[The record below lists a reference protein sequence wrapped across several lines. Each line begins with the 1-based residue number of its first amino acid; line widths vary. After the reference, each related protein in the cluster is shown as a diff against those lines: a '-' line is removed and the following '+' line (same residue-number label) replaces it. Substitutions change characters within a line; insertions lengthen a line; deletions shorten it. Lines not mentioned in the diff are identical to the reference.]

1 MNLPR
6 PARWVAEYAR
16 RYPGAWAEYDRLRAM
31 RGRELPDWPDWCFC
45 PLAGSYAIVS
55 GGGDN
60 RVPPERTDDIGILG
74 ALAAWRVTQGIYR
87 FDEELYASLLATP
100 LDREIP
106 ADVLER
112 LPEWCVYVETPG
124 LMWLDVPRQL
134 AIAGF
139 FAHLEHDAGTGRREL
154 RLVIDHGGPRNE
166 LEVLPIHLGGTIV
179 DGLRGMVEEAARV
192 VAETGPRA
200 LGEDFA
206 GLRSAIDTEEMAR
219 AALGDMAA
227 QVGQL
232 ISLLLYLCSEE
243 PDLGGDLGG
252 GAARSAPTRPAPT
265 RTKRGPR
272 LFPPPTPRIWDVG
285 VRIGAALRVARDRTQ
300 RGEAT
305 GTHERP
311 RPHVRAAHWHLYWTG
326 PRSAPQIP
334 RVRWLSPVL
343 VGAGDIVPTIHP
355 VVREEK
361 NR

>member
-6 PARWVAEYAR
+6 PALWVAEYAR

-31 RGRELPDWPDWCFC
+31 RGRGLPDWPDWCFC

-60 RVPPERTDDIGILG
+60 RVPPERADDIGILA

-106 ADVLER
+106 AGLLER
-112 LPEWCVYVETPG
+112 LPEWCVYIETPG
-124 LMWLDVPRQL
+124 LMWRDVPRQL

-154 RLVIDHGGPRNE
+154 RLVVDHGGPHGDGLHE

-192 VAETGPRA
+192 VAEVGPRA

-206 GLRSAIDTEEMAR
+206 GMRAAIDVEAMAR
-219 AALGDMAA
+219 EALGDMAT

-232 ISLLLYLCSEE
+232 LSLLLYLCSEE
-243 PDLGGDLGG
+243 PDLGD
-252 GAARSAPTRPAPT
+252 ATPPIRPIPT

-272 LFPPPTPRIWDVG
+272 LFPPPKPRIWDVG
-285 VRIGAALRVARDRTQ
+285 VRIGAALRGARERATHGDRD
-300 RGEAT
+300 
-305 GTHERP
+305 GTHDRP
-311 RPHVRAAHWHLYWTG
+311 RPHVRRAHWHLYWTG
-326 PRSAPQIP
+326 PRSAPQTP
-334 RVRWLSPVL
+334 RVRWLPPIL
-343 VGAGDIVPTIHP
+343 VGAGDIVPTIRP
-355 VVREEK
+355 VQRH
-361 NR
+361 